1 MCGKRKPTRPWPH
14 HDIGCCRA
22 DLGARLHRVA
32 APTLIVWGE
41 DDALIP
47 SAYAREFGSRIAGSR
62 VEILP
67 DCGHI
72 PQLERGAETLEMVRG
87 FLAG

>member
-1 MCGKRKPTRPWPH
+1 MR
-14 HDIGCCRA
+14 
-22 DLGARLHRVA
+22 
-32 APTLIVWGE
+32 APTLIVWGA

-47 SAYAREFGSRIAGSR
+47 SAYAAEFGTLIAGSR

-72 PQLERGAETLEMVRG
+72 PQLERAAETLALVRG